1 MCTSSTTQQCA
12 CGPCKMLFEEHEWS
26 GRDVT
31 QDVAHGASLDWQ
43 GKDLISLTSYIT
55 YKWRINH
62 LSTCHVNEAH
72 IQRIVIAVS
81 TTTPIRIVGD
91 DFGRSRGGGNRRV
104 RGTTICNNSPRVFRL
119 RTDGWQ
125 CAIPS
130 LQILRYV
137 VDPC

>member
-12 CGPCKMLFEEHEWS
+12 CGPRKMLFEEHEWS

-31 QDVAHGASLDWQ
+31 QDVARGASLDWQ
-43 GKDLISLTSYIT
+43 GKDLISLTSYIK

-91 DFGRSRGGGNRRV
+91 DFWQKPRRWEQA
-104 RGTTICNNSPRVFRL
+104 RPRHYDCCDVFPAPAHNI
-119 RTDGWQ
+119 RTFVLAVSYDES
-125 CAIPS
+125 AS
-130 LQILRYV
+130 
-137 VDPC
+137 

>member
-81 TTTPIRIVGD
+81 TTTPIQIVGD
-91 DFGRSRGGGNRRV
+91 DFWQKPRRWEQACPQHYDYWNE
-104 RGTTICNNSPRVFRL
+104 INQSCS
-119 RTDGWQ
+119 
-125 CAIPS
+125 S
-130 LQILRYV
+130 
-137 VDPC
+137 